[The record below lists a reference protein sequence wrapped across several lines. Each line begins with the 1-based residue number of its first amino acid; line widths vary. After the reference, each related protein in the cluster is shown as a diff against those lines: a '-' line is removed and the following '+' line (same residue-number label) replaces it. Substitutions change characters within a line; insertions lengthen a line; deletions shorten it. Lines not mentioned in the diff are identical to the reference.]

1 MSDFCPPVLVDLG
14 GWLARRQQAG
24 DGGQETELGF
34 HFLWGVPRSAWGL
47 LGLLGSLRLES
58 GVWRSLEP
66 GGLGGGGGW
75 RSGRDEEG

>member
-1 MSDFCPPVLVDLG
+1 MKTGEDC
-14 GWLARRQQAG
+14 R
-24 DGGQETELGF
+24 
-34 HFLWGVPRSAWGL
+34 FLWVFWSVFVICWGSARGL

-75 RSGRDEEG
+75 RSGRDEED